1 MSGKSDG
8 GRDWIQGSV
17 MGVRRARRGF
27 VEAAQALL
35 AERRVIVLA
44 AIAALICLLLADLLG
59 ASDEGKT
66 LAAVSGAIAG
76 KALDI
81 LDKRFKWGERWL
93 AAIAGVLAL
102 FKFPRVR
109 ARLLTIERP
118 VRPTPIRLSRTA
130 TWTAT
135 VGGTTVGAVVALVVS
150 WVFTGEHDRG
160 AASTGDAAHVF
171 PTAEQ
176 AIAAQLVRSTVQYVG
191 PCDGRRMEPPDRR
204 IDAFARCG
212 WVLGTAV
219 LSTATSARAG
229 ELIHLVPTLALE
241 RTSRS
246 CARIETDG
254 RASAVS
260 PTAPTF
266 DSHCRDSARHAS
278 RGRSRGSKSNAEN
291 ATCSPFAIGVAA
303 KCSAPRNERSQERRK
318 PR

>member
-8 GRDWIQGSV
+8 GRDWVQGSV
-17 MGVRRARRGF
+17 MGIRRARRGF

-109 ARLLTIERP
+109 ARLLTIQRP

-191 PCDGRRMEPPDRR
+191 PCDGRRMEPPQGDGSSDRR
-204 IDAFARCG
+204 VCSVRMGARDG
-212 WVLGTAV
+212 GVVYGYVSSGGRTHSPRAD
-219 LSTATSARAG
+219 ARAG
-229 ELIHLVPTLALE
+229 TDLAIL
-241 RTSRS
+241 RKDRNGWTRIRCFTY
-246 CARIETDG
+246 CADVRQ
-254 RASAVS
+254 
-260 PTAPTF
+260 PLP
-266 DSHCRDSARHAS
+266 
-278 RGRSRGSKSNAEN
+278 
-291 ATCSPFAIGVAA
+291 
-303 KCSAPRNERSQERRK
+303 
-318 PR
+318 